1 MIRFVCLLVSSVF
14 LFSTSVAQAGN
25 DNGSKN
31 DSRILVRNNS
41 DQMAGVGIGLDLAEI
56 SNADDPLEEF
66 RAQGGKILNPG
77 QQAEFKVKAGS
88 QRIFFAFPTA
98 LDEGDATLVAQQ
110 TINVTNRQT
119 IRLVGTDSNGDD
131 VPELNVQ

>member
-1 MIRFVCLLVSSVF
+1 MIRFVCLLAATVCVF
-14 LFSTSVAQAGN
+14 SNSLAQAGN

-41 DQMAGVGIGLDLAEI
+41 DQMAGVGIGLDLTKVG
-56 SNADDPLEEF
+56 SADDPLEEF

-77 QQAEFKVKAGS
+77 QQAEFKVRSGS
-88 QRIFFAFPTA
+88 QRVFFAFPAA
-98 LDEGDATLVAQQ
+98 LDQGDATLVAQQ
-110 TINVTNRQT
+110 TINVSNRQT